1 MSHRIQNTESK
12 SKLAKKNQNVG
23 NHHIFFFIRLVRFFI
38 RNFSFFEVHL
48 NALATIRWCC
58 RTHAIY
64 YDEKS
69 TFGIFNIEFFSLCLH
84 AAHMSGC
91 IFIVECKQL
100 LITYTG
106 ANVSTACCMH
116 IAQHTARDHGVLCTR
131 CTVLNKRV
139 HGAHEKLL
147 RGKNYICSY
156 TLDFIW

>member
-1 MSHRIQNTESK
+1 MSHRIQKAKANWQRKTRM
-12 SKLAKKNQNVG
+12 LAIT
-23 NHHIFFFIRLVRFFI
+23 IFFSLFNLCV
-38 RNFSFFEVHL
+38 FSFAIFRFLKCIWTHL
-48 NALATIRWCC
+48 LLFAGAAALMRFIMTRNQHSVYLIL
-58 RTHAIY
+58 
-64 YDEKS
+64 S
-69 TFGIFNIEFFSLCLH
+69 FFSLCLH